1 LWACR
6 EKKSLEEEM
15 ERMKLRANEIPILKE
30 RLDVHVGYE
39 KKLQSEVTRL
49 QNSLDSVSAISQRVV
64 RELQTNNTE
73 LCDGLQI
80 AHEAGKK
87 QLDCIRSLEG
97 EVRQCVFGCA
107 IIDANYC
114 NNAALMWLPY
124 CVIIRT
130 MNSTLLVLAGRGL
143 FGP

>member
-1 LWACR
+1 MWACR
-6 EKKSLEEEM
+6 EKKSLEEEL

-39 KKLQSEVTRL
+39 KKLQSEVT
-49 QNSLDSVSAISQRVV
+49 QRVV

-80 AHEAGKK
+80 AHDAGKK
-87 QLDCIRSLEG
+87 QLECIRSLEG

-107 IIDANYC
+107 IIP
-114 NNAALMWLPY
+114 MQ
-124 CVIIRT
+124 IIVS
-130 MNSTLLVLAGRGL
+130 MPHLCGFLIV
-143 FGP
+143 

>member
-1 LWACR
+1 MWACR
-6 EKKSLEEEM
+6 EKKSLEEEL

-39 KKLQSEVTRL
+39 KKLQSEVT
-49 QNSLDSVSAISQRVV
+49 QRVV

-80 AHEAGKK
+80 AHDTGKK
-87 QLDCIRSLEG
+87 QLECIRSLEG
-97 EVRQCVFGCA
+97 EVRQCVFWLCYHA
-107 IIDANYC
+107 NANYC
-114 NNAALMWLPY
+114 INAALMWLPY

-130 MNSTLLVLAGRGL
+130 MNSTLLVLAGRGV